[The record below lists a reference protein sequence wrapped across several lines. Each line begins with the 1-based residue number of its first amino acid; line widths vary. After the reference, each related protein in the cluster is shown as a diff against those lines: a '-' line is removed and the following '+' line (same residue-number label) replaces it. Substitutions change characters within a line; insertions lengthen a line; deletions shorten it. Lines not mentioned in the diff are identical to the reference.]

1 MIFKLDMENYIM
13 GRVITGIKGFDKLV
27 DGGFPLGSI
36 VLLSGQPGTGKTI
49 FGLNY
54 LFNGAKKFNERG
66 VFITLEE
73 DRNSLLEQAK
83 QFGWDLAKLERDG
96 LLQLITIRTFEL
108 KKCYMEQLFSK
119 VEKFGAKRLVIDSLS
134 SLSIKI
140 PTAYMKLNEVNDF
153 AIRRFIY
160 EFTDKLKD
168 INGIT
173 TLLTQQSS
181 ENLVDKSDLAEFMC
195 DGVIKIS
202 FEPMGGKYSRSL
214 IVKKMRRTRN
224 EEDIHP
230 LEISKDGIVIHDIK

>member
-83 QFGWDLAKLERDG
+83 QFGWDLAKLESDG

-108 KKCYMEQLFSK
+108 KKGYMEQLFSK

>member
-1 MIFKLDMENYIM
+1 MIFKLDMENYIL

-108 KKCYMEQLFSK
+108 KKGYMEQLFSK

>member
-108 KKCYMEQLFSK
+108 KKGYMEQLFSK

>member
-1 MIFKLDMENYIM
+1 M

-108 KKCYMEQLFSK
+108 KKGYMEQLFSK